1 MVASFAQPAIAAR
14 CRQNERGAAHRDREI
29 EEDLLMH
36 IWKYAIAMLLLA
48 SLSSQ
53 AAHAEAP
60 PELKTAV
67 RAEVDAE
74 AKQIQ
79 VMVDQVFSFAE
90 PGFQEVRTSEY
101 LASVLEKN
109 GFTVK
114 RGVAGIPTAFVATWG
129 SGGPLIAL
137 GSDIDGLLGRS
148 QYPGVT
154 DIRPMVEGAP
164 GHGEGHNSGMPLV
177 IAAAIAT
184 KNVMQKNHIP
194 GRLMLWPGVAEELL
208 ASKAFYVRAGLFKE
222 VDACIFTHVADS
234 FFTAYGDLG
243 ANGMVSVEYTFHGK
257 AAHAAAQPW
266 EGRSALDAV
275 EIMDTA
281 WNFRREHLP
290 LTQRSHYII
299 TNGGE
304 QPNIVPDRASVW
316 YYFRDRS
323 FAAVKNLFDVGND
336 ISEAAAKATGT
347 SVERHVLGYAAPGFG
362 NKPLAEAAYA
372 NIQAVGMP
380 QWSAADQAFAK
391 AMQET
396 NQRKVEPLRSG
407 VGPLM
412 TPQNSPMMMSGGSDD
427 IGDVMWNVPTITV
440 FYPSNVPN
448 MIAHNV
454 LSAMAMATPIAHK
467 GVSAGA
473 KAVAMTV
480 LDLMTTPKLVADA
493 KDYFQ
498 TVQLK
503 TDTYAPLIG
512 PDDRPAI
519 WLNAKTMKD
528 FRPLME
534 KYYYNPAKYPTYLDQ
549 LGINYPGDSRK

>member
-1 MVASFAQPAIAAR
+1 
-14 CRQNERGAAHRDREI
+14 
-29 EEDLLMH
+29 MH
-36 IWKYAIAMLLLA
+36 IWKNAIAMLLLA
-48 SLSSQ
+48 SLPSQ

-60 PELKTAV
+60 PELKSAV

-101 LASVLEKN
+101 LANVLEKN

-177 IAAAIAT
+177 IAAAIAA

-208 ASKAFYVRAGLFKE
+208 ASKAFYVRAGLFKG

-257 AAHAAAQPW
+257 AAHAGAQPW

-396 NQRKVEPLRSG
+396 NQRRVEPLRSG
-407 VGPLM
+407 VAPLM
-412 TPQNSPMMMSGGSDD
+412 TPQNSPMMMAGGSDD

-512 PDDRPAI
+512 PDDSPAI

-549 LGINYPGDSRK
+549 LGIKYPGVSRK